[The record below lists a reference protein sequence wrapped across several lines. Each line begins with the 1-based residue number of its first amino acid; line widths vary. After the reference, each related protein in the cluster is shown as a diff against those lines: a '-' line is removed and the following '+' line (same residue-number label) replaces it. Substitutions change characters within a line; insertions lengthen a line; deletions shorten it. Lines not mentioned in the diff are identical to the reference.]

1 MGMGIDGGGEESG
14 VTSDV
19 VFVTPVTLLNSSTLE
34 NDRVTWL
41 G

>member
-1 MGMGIDGGGEESG
+1 MGMGIDGGGEE
-14 VTSDV
+14 TSDV